1 MQHSAALFD
10 IHHFQCSAQDKKGL
24 HRNICLELLGP
35 YGVGP
40 SFDSRF
46 APESP
51 FGYRLVTDKGF
62 QFRIGIPPTFNYAKD
77 SGISFGWSF

>member
-1 MQHSAALFD
+1 MLSPRQKRTSPEHLP
-10 IHHFQCSAQDKKGL
+10 GTP
-24 HRNICLELLGP
+24 RP
-35 YGVGP
+35 GVGP